1 MNKIYKLD
9 YISKRVEAENAE
21 FYDSVKEVKEEIECG
36 RINNCDDDIV
46 IVEYQE
52 VKRYKIVTS
61 KPTLVE
67 IKSDKKKKTNGKK

>member
-1 MNKIYKLD
+1 MNKVYKL
-9 YISKRVEAENAE
+9 ENKKEKINSYDAL
-21 FYDSVKEVKEEIECG
+21 FYDSVGQINDDIEDGEIDT
-36 RINNCDDDIV
+36 CDDDIV

-67 IKSDKKKKTNGKK
+67 IKEKKTNGKK